1 MARHSFFNSLSD
13 FAVAIPGEA
22 KPTKKLTE
30 LLIIHGMKPPKLQAI
45 SKMRLTPH
53 GGVARRLKMLTYYPC
68 MLRFFAAPRL
78 ALNPDPLF

>member
-1 MARHSFFNSLSD
+1 
-13 FAVAIPGEA
+13 
-22 KPTKKLTE
+22 LTE

-68 MLRFFAAPRL
+68 MLRS
-78 ALNPDPLF
+78 